1 MTSGSR
7 LKDWPRIQN
16 PYKARGISLLHP
28 HNNAP
33 MCELGERSFGTS
45 PEDFHVTAPIRVL
58 TQRFLDEK
66 PGLAPCQPEI
76 TVADSLYLLDARRLD
91 ERRL

>member
-1 MTSGSR
+1 
-7 LKDWPRIQN
+7 
-16 PYKARGISLLHP
+16 
-28 HNNAP
+28 

-45 PEDFHVTAPIRVL
+45 PEDFHVTALTMVI

-66 PGLAPCQPEI
+66 TGLATCQPEI
-76 TVADSLYLLDARRLD
+76 KVADSLSCLDARYLD